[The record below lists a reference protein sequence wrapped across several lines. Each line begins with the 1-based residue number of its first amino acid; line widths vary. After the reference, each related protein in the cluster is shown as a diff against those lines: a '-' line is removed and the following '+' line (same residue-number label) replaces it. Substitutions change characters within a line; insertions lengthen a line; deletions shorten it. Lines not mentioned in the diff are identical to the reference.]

1 MRIAV
6 DLDSGAVTTW
16 EGQALTAPLTAKRRD
31 RFPVEVRYVRSG
43 GVVERP
49 SGATGQLGLKV
60 AGVFTGGYAA
70 VATAWTVGGYGISR
84 TYTFDLN
91 LNTTALNALFANDP
105 ASVSLSAEVVCTDI
119 EGIRSSA
126 TFAISVAN
134 DVVRGD
140 EAAPATTPDLKASQ
154 AQAEA
159 GTDNN
164 TWMTPLRT
172 AQAITTRSV
181 TIASKATQAQAEAG
195 ADNNAW
201 MTPLRVAQAT
211 AGRIHSQILLQNV
224 ATGAVYA
231 LTVDDNGIL
240 TTTRQV

>member
-31 RFPVEVRYVRSG
+31 RFPVHVRYVRSG
-43 GVVERP
+43 VVVERP
-49 SGATGQLGLKV
+49 SGATGQLGLKT

-70 VATAWTVGGYGISR
+70 YAASWTVGGYGTTR

-105 ASVSLSAEVVCTDI
+105 ATISLNAEVVCTDL

-126 TFAISVAN
+126 SFLITVAN

-140 EAAPATTPDLKASQ
+140 EAAPETNTDLKATQ
-154 AQAEA
+154 AQAET

-172 AQAITTRSV
+172 AQAITARSV
-181 TIASKATQAQAEAG
+181 TIASKATQAQAETG
-195 ADNNAW
+195 TDNNAW
-201 MTPLRVAQAT
+201 MTPLRTAQAM
-211 AGRIHSQILLQNV
+211 AGRINSQVLMLSTNGTV
-224 ATGAVYA
+224 WA
-231 LTVDDNGIL
+231 LTVDNNGIV
-240 TTTRQV
+240 TTTPQP